1 MPRRFKD
8 KDIVKVWWKT
18 RYAEQKFIGEV
29 VKYENKKYYVR
40 HIACNADNTF
50 VHLLTSDFV
59 FVCNVYELSHFSR
72 FILKDL
78 LTHQKNLLCQYANDL
93 RGRVVYSGQEKS
105 YKYKDGYYHDSH
117 SIKGI
122 YLCYVIKRLE
132 EAYERFYS
140 SYDGLDYKELT
151 FELASKMK
159 LLSLYRV
166 FPTNDETIIKGR
178 NSYV

>member
-59 FVCNVYELSHFSR
+59 LFVMYTNFH
-72 FILKDL
+72 ILVL
-78 LTHQKNLLCQYANDL
+78 L
-93 RGRVVYSGQEKS
+93 
-105 YKYKDGYYHDSH
+105 
-117 SIKGI
+117 
-122 YLCYVIKRLE
+122 
-132 EAYERFYS
+132 F
-140 SYDGLDYKELT
+140 
-151 FELASKMK
+151 
-159 LLSLYRV
+159 
-166 FPTNDETIIKGR
+166 
-178 NSYV
+178 